1 MVQLTITVERED
13 EKKTFEADHYI
24 LLCFTAKDEGG
35 CSRQLVS
42 DNDLPTLYIDAIRGC
57 AEHLAKDE
65 SEFGAIIGQ
74 VVLGSI
80 ERTEKLIEEKLSGP
94 EV

>member
-1 MVQLTITVERED
+1 MADLTITVERGD
-13 EKKTFEADHYI
+13 EKEVLTADHYI

-35 CSRQLVS
+35 CSRKLVS
-42 DNDLPTLYIDAIRGC
+42 DNGLSTFYIDAIRGC

-65 SEFGAIIGQ
+65 SEYGAVIGQ

-80 ERTEKLIEEKLSGP
+80 ERTEKLIQEKLRDP
-94 EV
+94 EG